1 MCQEREP
8 WGDAVG
14 PMRLLVAR
22 CWVSDSCTKG
32 IVRDMNRHNDANYG
46 VALYREVLAPPVWLW
61 LLFTFL
67 FGSMS
72 LAVWAAIGAIP
83 TIIVSA
89 LELGLMILMARSFIL
104 RVTVTKGW
112 FLVGKAAIER
122 AYIHDFQ
129 VLDTTATREQR
140 GPKADPAAF
149 LAIRFWVPKALL
161 VKIRD
166 PRDATPYWLISTKK
180 GTELAKLLANPV
192 H

>member
-1 MCQEREP
+1 
-8 WGDAVG
+8 
-14 PMRLLVAR
+14 
-22 CWVSDSCTKG
+22 
-32 IVRDMNRHNDANYG
+32 MNRHNDSNYG
-46 VALYREVLAPPVWLW
+46 VALYRETLAPPVWLW
-61 LLFTFL
+61 LLFSFL
-67 FGSMS
+67 FGSLS
-72 LAVWAAIGAIP
+72 LAVWAAIGTIP
-83 TIIVSA
+83 TIIVSV
-89 LELGLMILMARSFIL
+89 LELVLMILMARSFIL

-122 AYIHDFQ
+122 AYTHDFQ
-129 VLDTTATREQR
+129 VLDTTATRQQR

-149 LAIRFWVPKALL
+149 LAIRFWVPTSLM

>member
-1 MCQEREP
+1 
-8 WGDAVG
+8 
-14 PMRLLVAR
+14 
-22 CWVSDSCTKG
+22 
-32 IVRDMNRHNDANYG
+32 MNRHNDANYG

-61 LLFTFL
+61 LLFSFL
-67 FGSMS
+67 FGSLS

-122 AYIHDFQ
+122 AHIHDFQ
-129 VLDTTATREQR
+129 VLDATATRQQR
-140 GPKADPAAF
+140 GPKADPAAY
-149 LAIRFWVPKALL
+149 LAIRFWVPTSLM